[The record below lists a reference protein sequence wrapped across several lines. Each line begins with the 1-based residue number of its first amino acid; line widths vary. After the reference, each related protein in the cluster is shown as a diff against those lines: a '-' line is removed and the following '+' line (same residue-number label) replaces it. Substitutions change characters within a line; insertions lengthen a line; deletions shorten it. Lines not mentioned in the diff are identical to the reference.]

1 MAAKIDVNFE
11 RRFFQKTLFFLR
23 KRHVF
28 LGPGGRKIK
37 NKSKKNRS
45 KNEAKMRI
53 ALGIDF
59 SWIFFDFG
67 RQVGAKLASKIDKK
81 SIQKSIKN
89 MMRKKRYL
97 DASWRRLGPVLACG
111 GGHAPR
117 ARSEEGGFLGPPN

>member
-1 MAAKIDVNFE
+1 M
-11 RRFFQKTLFFLR
+11 
-23 KRHVF
+23 
-28 LGPGGRKIK
+28 G
-37 NKSKKNRS
+37 
-45 KNEAKMRI
+45 I

-59 SWIFFDFG
+59 SWIFLDFG

-89 MMRKKRYL
+89 MMRKKRHL

-117 ARSEEGGFLGPPN
+117 TGSEEAGFLGPPN